1 MKKVFAAFSAALLLL
16 LCSCASN
23 KPAVP
28 ILSRTWNG
36 IEVKKSARVHGGA
49 DMTAANSVLTVGENA
64 LELSAGNRDGLG
76 HGWFVQVKLDGVWF
90 DIPNDSQMEPVI
102 SPGSNADSKTLSFDL
117 SGLGLPAGE
126 YRITLKYS
134 LPSFWDK
141 GYLSMPF
148 WVINPG
154 DEIPSASLSS
164 GKADY
169 ITAPFWVINPGDE
182 IPSASL
188 TSGEADPADIVVSV
202 SSAFPARLD
211 ITDADNVI
219 ILHIENLSGKNYTH
233 SRLKLERLGSGEPET
248 IKYEHANMGL
258 IQAWMQDSN
267 SIFLNEP
274 LAPGKYRLTPSL
286 YSGSIPF
293 ITPEIEFQVIKASD
307 APDSVWSSVG
317 MYPSVHAEPSERVRM
332 SISDATLGGDKTE
345 LHVSLDCDINYQYG
359 EFFMLETNL
368 GGQWFTVPGAYGI
381 GYFLLAYS
389 TSNRS
394 DFVLDLKHSH
404 GILPTG
410 QYRLV
415 MEFDESEYSS
425 SGEFVKYL
433 SKEFAFAEFEITKPI
448 IANPFAN
455 SFK

>member
-102 SPGSNADSKTLSFDL
+102 SLGSNADSKTLSFDL

-169 ITAPFWVINPGDE
+169 
-182 IPSASL
+182 
-188 TSGEADPADIVVSV
+188 ADIVLSV
-202 SSAFPARLD
+202 SSEHPARPA
-211 ITDADNVI
+211 ITDKDTML
-219 ILHIENLSGKNYTH
+219 ILHIENLSGKKYIQNI
-233 SRLKLERLGSGEPET
+233 LKLEKLGDGDPERIWHQSSTMSALSIWRDNALT
-248 IKYEHANMGL
+248 ISL
-258 IQAWMQDSN
+258 
-267 SIFLNEP
+267 FRP
-274 LAPGKYRLTPSL
+274 LEPGKYRLTPSL
-286 YSGSIPF
+286 YSGSIPS
-293 ITPEIEFQVIKASD
+293 ITPEIEFEVIKASD
-307 APDSVWSSVG
+307 APAPAWNLADL
-317 MYPSVHAEPSERVRM
+317 YPSEHPTASERIRV
-332 SISDATLGGDKTE
+332 TLDNPLIEDDMK
-345 LHVSLDCDINYQYG
+345 LQISLDCDIEYEYG
-359 EFFMLETNL
+359 ELFALETNI
-368 GGQWFTVPGAYGI
+368 GGHWFTVPHWGLDPLIAHSTFRRSSFVYDLSRSVR
-381 GYFLLAYS
+381 FLPA
-389 TSNRS
+389 
-394 DFVLDLKHSH
+394 
-404 GILPTG
+404 G

-415 MEFDESEYSS
+415 MEFTESRYS
-425 SGEFVKYL
+425 VDDDRYHLL
-433 SKEFAFAEFEITKPI
+433 SREIAFAEFEAKKPI
-448 IANPFAN
+448 T
-455 SFK
+455 